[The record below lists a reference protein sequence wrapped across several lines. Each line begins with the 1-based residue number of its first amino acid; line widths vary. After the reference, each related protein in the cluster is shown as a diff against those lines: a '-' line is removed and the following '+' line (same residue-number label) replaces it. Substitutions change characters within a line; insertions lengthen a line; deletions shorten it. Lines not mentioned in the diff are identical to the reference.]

1 LNILAVDDHPIFQQ
15 GLARAL
21 LDDFPD
27 VKVTLVASARDA
39 LLRFPEEKWDLV
51 ILDLSLPD
59 KSGLDLLK
67 EMKHLRP
74 EIPLLVLTLHSEDR
88 FAIRSFRAGADGY
101 LNKQSSPQYL
111 AEAIRK
117 ILGGGKYVTSGVAE
131 KLALQLGKS
140 TSVAPHELLSDRE
153 FQVLGLLAQGR
164 SVGAIAENLNLSV
177 NTISTYR
184 TRILEK
190 LELKNTAELVAYAMR
205 NNLIE

>member
-1 LNILAVDDHPIFQQ
+1 MNILAVDDHPIFQQ
-15 GLARAL
+15 GLARTL
-21 LDDFPD
+21 VDDFPG
-27 VKVTLVASARDA
+27 VKITLAASAKDA
-39 LLRFPEEKWDLV
+39 MSHFSEGQWDLV

-59 KSGLDLLK
+59 KSGLELLK
-67 EMKHLRP
+67 ELKHLRP
-74 EIPLLVLTLHSEDR
+74 GIPVLVLTLHSEDR

-101 LNKQSSPQYL
+101 LTKQSSPQYL

-117 ILGGGKYVTSGVAE
+117 IMGGGKYVTSSVAE
-131 KLALQLGKS
+131 KLALRLGKNAS
-140 TSVAPHELLSDRE
+140 TAPHESLSDRE

-164 SVGAIAENLNLSV
+164 SAGTIAKDLNLSV

-190 LELKNTAELVAYAMR
+190 LEMKNTAELVAYAMR